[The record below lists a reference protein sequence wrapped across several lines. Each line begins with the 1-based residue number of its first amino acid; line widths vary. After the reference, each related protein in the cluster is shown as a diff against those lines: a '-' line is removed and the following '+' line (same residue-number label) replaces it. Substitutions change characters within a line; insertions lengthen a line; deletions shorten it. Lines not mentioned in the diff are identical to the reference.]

1 MTRKSTL
8 LKLIFVLIICFMQVK
23 LFAQAD
29 FGLRTPITLHLTTDF
44 GADSTGVKDASYA
57 LLKAAKYIENE
68 WYK

>member
-1 MTRKSTL
+1 
-8 LKLIFVLIICFMQVK
+8 MQVK